1 MFFNSFIRLADYLI
15 AGTLH
20 VLAVNSVQSL
30 FNYYA
35 EQLENTPSLA
45 DIQATNKMPEKKE
58 GDEEEVEKKV
68 EVNKKEPSMLMMPPQ
83 VKKY

>member
-1 MFFNSFIRLADYLI
+1 M
-15 AGTLH
+15 H

-35 EQLENTPSLA
+35 EQLENTPTLA

-58 GDEEEVEKKV
+58 GEEEEN
-68 EVNKKEPSMLMMPPQ
+68 EAAAAANVNKKELTNANIPMMPNQ
-83 VKKY
+83 VIFQIIKFI